1 MPARPVRRRAVRVT
15 LAVVA
20 LLAGALTVPA
30 TATAAVRTTPG
41 DFTGF
46 AFDTCDTPDPA
57 TMEVW
62 RRTSPFWGVGV
73 YLGGAATTCD
83 NAELTAEW
91 VRQQARRGWRILP
104 LWVGPQAVC
113 STVPYAAD
121 IDPRPADGYAAAARQ
136 GRRNATAAARRAESL
151 GIARG
156 STLWYDIEDFGL
168 RDDDCR
174 RSVLTFLSAWT
185 ERLHALDFRSGVYSN
200 VSAAVDAL
208 DYADTVSPG
217 SYALPD
223 QVWYAWANG
232 RADTYIDPRWV
243 RDDNWT
249 PHARVHQFALD
260 TVAQYGGVELKID
273 RNFMD
278 VGRGSVAPRARRT
291 CGVRVDFADYRRL
304 RRGASGA
311 QVEAAQCLLRQQRRY
326 DGPLHGRYDVRTVRA
341 VRAFQRDRGIRTSG
355 ATTAP
360 TWTSLLAAG
369 RAPVVKRGSVGDPV
383 RRVQRAL
390 TAALDRRVPVTGV
403 LDARTTRMITR
414 YQRSVGLDATG
425 VAARPTWAALRA
437 GRL

>member
-1 MPARPVRRRAVRVT
+1 MFRTRRAWAVS
-15 LAVVA
+15 AVVA
-20 LLAGALTVPA
+20 LVAAVLAVPA
-30 TATAAVRTTPG
+30 TATATVRATPG

-46 AFDTCDTPDPA
+46 AFDTCETPDPA
-57 TMEVW
+57 TMERW

-73 YLGGAATTCD
+73 YLGGVATTCD
-83 NAELTAEW
+83 SSELTPAW
-91 VRQQARRGWRILP
+91 VRKQTKRGWRILP

-121 IDPRPADGYAAAARQ
+121 IDPRPANRYAAAARQ
-136 GRRNATAAARRAESL
+136 GRANASAAVRRAGAL
-151 GIARG
+151 GIRAG

-174 RSVLTFLSAWT
+174 RSVLTFLSAWSK
-185 ERLHALDFRSGVYSN
+185 RLHALDFRSGVYSN

-223 QVWYAWANG
+223 QIWYAWENG

-249 PHARVHQFALD
+249 PHARVHQYALD
-260 TVAQYGGVELKID
+260 VTAEYGGVALKID
-273 RNFMD
+273 RSFMD

-304 RRGASGA
+304 RRGASGP
-311 QVEAAQCLLRQQRRY
+311 QVEAAQCLLRQQHRY
-326 DGPLHGRYDVRTVRA
+326 DGQVHGRFDVSTVRA
-341 VRAFQRDRGIRTSG
+341 VRAFQRDRGIRASG

-360 TWTSLLAAG
+360 TWTALLAAG
-369 RAPVVKRGSVGDPV
+369 RTPVVKRGSVGDPV

-390 TAALDRRVPVTGV
+390 TAALDRKVPVTGI
-403 LDARTTRMITR
+403 LDARTTRMVR
-414 YQRSVGLDATG
+414 SYQRSVDLDPTG
-425 VAARPTWAALRA
+425 VVAPSTWAALRS
-437 GRL
+437 GRV